1 MLTIHHLGSPL
12 YVPATHHDL
21 LTIINGHRWPQL
33 RSVIICTE
41 DAVAPQSLT
50 FALNNLN
57 HALIHADSHSDLL
70 RFVRVRN
77 LDVFSELLTRP
88 GIEKIAGFVFP
99 KCDLTNIGEYLAL
112 LDGSNYACMPILETA
127 AAFDPIQMIALRDY
141 LMTHPHRQKILA
153 LRIGGNDLF
162 ALLDIRRPRD
172 RTIYHTPLGQAI
184 AQLVTIFKPYG
195 FQLTAPVFE
204 HIDMPELLAEEL
216 RDDRAYGLAS
226 KAAIH
231 PHQVSM
237 IHAGYR
243 ISAEELE
250 TARRVL
256 TADHAVFKFAGSM
269 CEVSTLHTWAT
280 HIIEQ
285 ATLTNDTADLAC
297 AINSNHAERNYWP
310 RATGTS

>member
-33 RSVIICTE
+33 RSIIICTE
-41 DAVAPQSLT
+41 DAVAPHSLA
-50 FALNNLN
+50 FALNNVN

-77 LDVFSELLTRP
+77 LDVFADLLTRP

-127 AAFDPIQMIALRDY
+127 AAFDPMHMTALRDY
-141 LMTHPHRQKILA
+141 LITHSQRHKILA
-153 LRIGGNDLF
+153 LRIGGNDLL
-162 ALLDIRRPRD
+162 ALLGIRRPRD
-172 RTIYHTPLGQAI
+172 RTIYHTALGSVI

-204 HIDMPELLAEEL
+204 HIDMPELLTEEL

-231 PHQVSM
+231 PHQVPV
-237 IHAGYR
+237 IHTGYQVN
-243 ISAEELE
+243 AEELE

-256 TADHAVFKFAGSM
+256 NADHAVFKFAGSM
-269 CEVSTLHTWAT
+269 CEVSTLHTWARS
-280 HIIEQ
+280 IIEQ
-285 ATLTNDTADLAC
+285 AALLGESTHAVT
-297 AINSNHAERNYWP
+297 INRLERRHWQ
-310 RATGTS
+310 RATGT